1 MKKIACLLPAICL
14 ASLLNNTVSAHADP
28 FNLGAHVG
36 DQVSMTVEPYA
47 SGENNGSFYVGL
59 TTVNIVDS
67 VSNTSGSIQ
76 AFCDDFTHEINVP
89 ATYTA
94 TIEAVAGNDT
104 WEQEAYYGSMFGSSA
119 SGNSTLDSEI
129 QELIWNLSGAN
140 YSLDANMK
148 TLQEQM
154 QANYQNVDYSNVFI
168 LNAGNNGQTFM
179 GNDPGLP
186 TLQTAPTP
194 EPSSL
199 FLLGSGLIG
208 MAGMVRRKLSRA

>member
-14 ASLLNNTVSAHADP
+14 ASLLNNTVSAHADS

-47 SGENNGSFYVGL
+47 SGENNGAFYVGL
-59 TTVNIVDS
+59 TTVNIVDGAA
-67 VSNTSGSIQ
+67 SGSIQ

-94 TIEAVAGNDT
+94 TIEAVAGNNT
-104 WEQEAYYGSMFGSSA
+104 WEQEAYYGSLFGATA
-119 SGNSTLDSEI
+119 SGNSSLDSEI

-140 YSLDANMK
+140 YTMDANMIS
-148 TLQEQM
+148 LQQQM
-154 QANYQNVDYSNVFI
+154 LANYQNVDYSNVFI
-168 LNAGNNGQTFM
+168 LDAGNNGQTFM